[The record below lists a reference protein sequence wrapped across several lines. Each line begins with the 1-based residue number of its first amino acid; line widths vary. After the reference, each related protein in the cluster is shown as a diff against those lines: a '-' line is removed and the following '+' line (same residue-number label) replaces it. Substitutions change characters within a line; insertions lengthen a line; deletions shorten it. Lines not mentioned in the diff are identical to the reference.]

1 MKKFFRMFSSGMKV
15 WAILT
20 AITFTVELWLNNT
33 PGRKTTLMGF
43 YVEVISSPNSI
54 EHIFGLTKMFVPALL
69 ISVGGTMIIGYLIDY
84 FRNSKKKDSQL

>member
-1 MKKFFRMFSSGMKV
+1 MKKFFKMLNSGMKV

-20 AITFTVELWLNNT
+20 AITFLVELWLNNS

-43 YVEVISSPNSI
+43 YVEVISSPNSR

-69 ISVGGTMIIGYLIDY
+69 ISIGGTMIIGYLIDY
-84 FRNSKKKDSQL
+84 FKNSKKKDSQ

>member
-1 MKKFFRMFSSGMKV
+1 MKKIFKMFNSGMKV

-20 AITFTVELWLNNT
+20 SITFVVELWLNNT

-54 EHIFGLTKMFVPALL
+54 EHIFGFTKMFVPALL

-84 FRNSKKKDSQL
+84 FKNSKKKDSQ

>member
-1 MKKFFRMFSSGMKV
+1 MKKFFRMFSLGMKV

-43 YVEVISSPNSI
+43 YVEVNSSSNSI
-54 EHIFGLTKMFVPALL
+54 EHIFGLTKMFVPALF

-84 FRNSKKKDSQL
+84 FKNSKKKDSQ

>member
-1 MKKFFRMFSSGMKV
+1 MKKFFKMLNSGMTV

-20 AITFTVELWLNNT
+20 AITFIVELWLNNT

-69 ISVGGTMIIGYLIDY
+69 IIVGGTMIIGYLIDY
-84 FRNSKKKDSQL
+84 LKNSNKKDSQ

>member
-1 MKKFFRMFSSGMKV
+1 MKKFFKMFNSGMKV

-20 AITFTVELWLNNT
+20 AITFIVELYLNNT

-54 EHIFGLTKMFVPALL
+54 EHIFGLTKMFVPVLL
-69 ISVGGTMIIGYLIDY
+69 IIVGGTMIIGYLIDY
-84 FRNSKKKDSQL
+84 FKNSKKQDSQ

>member
-1 MKKFFRMFSSGMKV
+1 MKKFFKMFNSGMKV

-20 AITFTVELWLNNT
+20 SITFVVELWLNNT

-69 ISVGGTMIIGYLIDY
+69 IIVGGTMIIGYLIDY
-84 FRNSKKKDSQL
+84 LKNSKKKDSQ

>member
-1 MKKFFRMFSSGMKV
+1 MKKFFKMLNSGMKV

-20 AITFTVELWLNNT
+20 AITFLVELWLNNS

-43 YVEVISSPNSI
+43 YVEVISSPNSR

-69 ISVGGTMIIGYLIDY
+69 ISVGGTIIIGYLIDY
-84 FRNSKKKDSQL
+84 LKNSKKKDSQ

>member
-1 MKKFFRMFSSGMKV
+1 MKKFFKMLNSGMKV

-20 AITFTVELWLNNT
+20 AITFVVELWLNNT

-54 EHIFGLTKMFVPALL
+54 EHIFGLTKMFIPALL
-69 ISVGGTMIIGYLIDY
+69 IIVGGTMIIGYLIDY
-84 FRNSKKKDSQL
+84 FKNSNKKDSQ

>member
-84 FRNSKKKDSQL
+84 FRNS

>member
-1 MKKFFRMFSSGMKV
+1 MKKFFKMFKSGMKV

-54 EHIFGLTKMFVPALL
+54 EHIFGLTKMFVPALF
-69 ISVGGTMIIGYLIDY
+69 IIVGGTMIIGYIIDY
-84 FRNSKKKDSQL
+84 FKNSKKKDSQ

>member
-1 MKKFFRMFSSGMKV
+1 MKKFFKMFNLGMQV
-15 WAILT
+15 WAILI
-20 AITFTVELWLNNT
+20 AITFVVELWLNNT

-84 FRNSKKKDSQL
+84 FKNSKKKDSQ

>member
-1 MKKFFRMFSSGMKV
+1 MKKFFKMFNSGMKV

-20 AITFTVELWLNNT
+20 SITFVVELWLNNT

-69 ISVGGTMIIGYLIDY
+69 IIVGGTMIIGYLIDHLK
-84 FRNSKKKDSQL
+84 NSKKKDSQ

>member
-1 MKKFFRMFSSGMKV
+1 MFNSGMKV
-15 WAILT
+15 WAILI

-54 EHIFGLTKMFVPALL
+54 EHIFGLTKMFVPALF
-69 ISVGGTMIIGYLIDY
+69 IIVGGTMIIGYLIDY
-84 FRNSKKKDSQL
+84 FKNSNKKDSQL

>member
-1 MKKFFRMFSSGMKV
+1 MKKFFKMLNSGMKV

-69 ISVGGTMIIGYLIDY
+69 ISVGGTMIIGYIIDY
-84 FRNSKKKDSQL
+84 FKNSNKKDS

>member
-1 MKKFFRMFSSGMKV
+1 MKKFFKMFNSGMKV
-15 WAILT
+15 WAILI

-54 EHIFGLTKMFVPALL
+54 EHIFGLTKMFVPALF
-69 ISVGGTMIIGYLIDY
+69 IVVGGTMIIGYLIDY
-84 FRNSKKKDSQL
+84 FKNSKKKDSQ

>member
-1 MKKFFRMFSSGMKV
+1 MKKFFKMFNSGMKV

-20 AITFTVELWLNNT
+20 SITFVVELWLNNT

-54 EHIFGLTKMFVPALL
+54 EHIFGLTKMFIPALF
-69 ISVGGTMIIGYLIDY
+69 IIVGGTMIIGYLIDY
-84 FRNSKKKDSQL
+84 LKNSKKKDSR

>member
-1 MKKFFRMFSSGMKV
+1 MKKFFKMFNLGMQV
-15 WAILT
+15 WAILI
-20 AITFTVELWLNNT
+20 AITFAVELWLNNT

-84 FRNSKKKDSQL
+84 FKNSKKKDSQ

>member
-1 MKKFFRMFSSGMKV
+1 MKKFFKMLNSGMKV

-69 ISVGGTMIIGYLIDY
+69 ISVGGTMIIGYIIDY
-84 FRNSKKKDSQL
+84 FKNSNKKDSQ

>member
-1 MKKFFRMFSSGMKV
+1 MKKFFKMLNSGMKV

-33 PGRKTTLMGF
+33 PGRKTTIMGF

-54 EHIFGLTKMFVPALL
+54 EHIFGLTKMFIPALL
-69 ISVGGTMIIGYLIDY
+69 IIVGGTMIIGYLIDY
-84 FRNSKKKDSQL
+84 LKNSNKKDSQ

>member
-1 MKKFFRMFSSGMKV
+1 MKKFFKMFNSGMKV

-20 AITFTVELWLNNT
+20 SITFVVELWLNNT

-69 ISVGGTMIIGYLIDY
+69 IIVGGTMIIGYLIDY
-84 FRNSKKKDSQL
+84 FKNSNKKDSQ

>member
-1 MKKFFRMFSSGMKV
+1 MKKFFKMFNSGMKV
-15 WAILT
+15 WAILI
-20 AITFTVELWLNNT
+20 AITFTVELGLNNT

-54 EHIFGLTKMFVPALL
+54 EHIFGLTKMFIPALL

-84 FRNSKKKDSQL
+84 FKNSKKKDSR

>member
-84 FRNSKKKDSQL
+84 FRNSKKKDSQ